1 MLISLADARQYQV
14 SNPNLSDPKV
24 SCLSTNI
31 MLQGQNNSFIHS
43 FILQLMSTK
52 NLLYVGY
59 QAKN

>member
-24 SCLSTNI
+24 SCLFTSI
-31 MLQGQNNSFIHS
+31 MLQGQNSTFIHS

-52 NLLYVGY
+52 NLL
-59 QAKN
+59 